1 VPTEYHDVFPKQTH
15 DFAASIQYIKP
26 DQIRKMLNETL
37 KDYNTYA
44 FEQDEEWDEDTRK
57 TAKKANENAF
67 KVLLTL
73 FNNLPDFKSKTDAKT
88 VLRVSHDSGTDPLL
102 DKLVQDCES
111 KLQYT
116 AGKDY
121 SEYHEAINLTGLK
134 KIIDRLMTSTSDFSK
149 PSLWPLTRQVR

>member
-1 VPTEYHDVFPKQTH
+1 VPTEYHDAFPNQKE
-15 DFAASIQYIKP
+15 DFAASVHYIKP
-26 DQIRKMLNETL
+26 NQIRKMLSETL

-44 FEQDEEWDEDTRK
+44 FEQDEEWDEDTRT

-73 FNNLPDFKSKTDAKT
+73 FNNLPDFKTKAGAKAH
-88 VLRVSHDSGTDPLL
+88 LKSSYDKCNGPLL
-102 DKLVQDCES
+102 DGLVQDCEH
-111 KLQYT
+111 KLKYT

-121 SEYHEAINLTGLK
+121 SEYHEAISLGGLRK
-134 KIIDRLMTSTSDFSK
+134 LIDPLMTSTGDSKK